1 MIPTRWKSLTNSES
15 VKLTSHL
22 YRKHNFT
29 HQEKKKQPFF
39 RQKKTPEKTREYGV
53 GFALSNTLM
62 GSIVL
67 PTGGL
72 EKILTMYLNTTIGPT
87 HLVSIYAPIF
97 SFP

>member
-22 YRKHNFT
+22 YRK
-29 HQEKKKQPFF
+29 QLYSSGKKKNTFF
-39 RQKKTPEKTREYGV
+39 RQRKTPEKTREYGV

-62 GSIVL
+62 GSIVP

-72 EKILTMYLNTTIGPT
+72 EKILTLYLNTTIGPT

-97 SFP
+97 SSS